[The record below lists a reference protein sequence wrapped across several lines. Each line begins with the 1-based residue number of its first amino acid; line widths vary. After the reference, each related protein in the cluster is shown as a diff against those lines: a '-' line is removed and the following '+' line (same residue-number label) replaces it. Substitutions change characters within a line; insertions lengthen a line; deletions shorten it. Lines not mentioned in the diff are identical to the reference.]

1 MAAISRKNIEKGVT
15 RLILEDFMG
24 RNGAFNYLAED
35 AI

>member
-1 MAAISRKNIEKGVT
+1 VATISRKDIEKGVA